1 MSVFQERVIQTPL
14 LPGCLQGKE
23 VCVSRAQRTISRS
36 AAPGMRLKRAR
47 LKATPPRAVG
57 PWINPIRLCSTLQHR
72 LQRETR
78 MGRALLATAALL
90 IIAASPAMP
99 QQKTIKIGFIS
110 TFSGPVAAIGNDMRN
125 SFELGLDHN
134 GRKLGGLPVEV
145 IYEDDLFK
153 PEVGVQ
159 KTQKLIE
166 SDKVDFI
173 VGYIWSNVLLASLKP
188 LVDSQTFTIVTN
200 AGASQLA
207 GELCSPYVFSTSW
220 NNDQTP
226 QAVGLYMNQKG
237 VKTAFL
243 IGPNYAAGK
252 DMLEGVAATF
262 KGQIVGRELTRW
274 PDQLDFAAELSKARA
289 AKPDAIFAFYPGGP
303 GIQFITQYVQ
313 SGLKGQIPLY
323 TAFTIDELSL
333 PRLKELAVGIPGA
346 QEWVNDLPNEANKK
360 FVTDY
365 KAKYKSSP
373 SFYGAQTYDA
383 VALIESALKAVN
395 NDMSKKEDLR
405 KALEKADFKSVRG
418 NFKFGP
424 NHIPIQNFY
433 LQDAVKQ
440 GDEYVLKTV
449 ATIVENDQDKHFQ
462 NCHMK

>member
-1 MSVFQERVIQTPL
+1 MKRIL
-14 LPGCLQGKE
+14 LGT
-23 VCVSRAQRTISRS
+23 V
-36 AAPGMRLKRAR
+36 
-47 LKATPPRAVG
+47 
-57 PWINPIRLCSTLQHR
+57 
-72 LQRETR
+72 
-78 MGRALLATAALL
+78 ALLALGTAPAL
-90 IIAASPAMP
+90 A

-110 TFSGPVAAIGNDMRN
+110 SFSGPAAAIGNDMRN
-125 SFELGLDHN
+125 SFELALDHH

-145 IYEDDLFK
+145 IYEDDQIK

-188 LVDSQTFTIVTN
+188 IVDSKTFLVITN
-200 AGASQLA
+200 AGASQVA

-237 VKTAFL
+237 VKSAFL

-252 DMLEGVAATF
+252 DMLEGVKATF
-262 KGQIVGRELTRW
+262 KGQIVGQELTRW
-274 PDQLDFAAELSKARA
+274 PDQLDFSAELSKARA
-289 AKPDAIFAFYPGGP
+289 AKPDAIFAFYPGGA
-303 GIQFITQYVQ
+303 GIQFVTQYAQ
-313 SGLKGQIPLY
+313 SGLKSQIPLY

-333 PRLKELAVGIPGA
+333 PRMKDLAVGIPGA
-346 QEWVNDLPNEANKK
+346 QQWVNDLPNEANKK
-360 FVTDY
+360 FVADY
-365 KAKYKSSP
+365 KAKYKASP

-383 VALIESALKAVN
+383 LALLESAVVAVKG
-395 NDMSKKEDLR
+395 DLTKKDEMR
-405 KALEKADFKSVRG
+405 KEMEKANFKSVRG

-433 LQDAVKQ
+433 LQDVVKQ
-440 GDEYVLKTV
+440 GDDYVLKTV
-449 ATIVENDQDKHFQ
+449 ATIVENDQDKHVGK
-462 NCHMK
+462 CPMK

>member
-1 MSVFQERVIQTPL
+1 MSVFRERVIQTPL

-23 VCVSRAQRTISRS
+23 VRIPGAAHHFTVRCARDAPEAGGTKSHACQGCWAVDQSNKIVLDLATIPSE
-36 AAPGMRLKRAR
+36 
-47 LKATPPRAVG
+47 
-57 PWINPIRLCSTLQHR
+57 
-72 LQRETR
+72 ETR
-78 MGRALLATAALL
+78 MRRALLATAALL
-90 IIAASPAMP
+90 IIAASPAIP

-125 SFELGLDHN
+125 AFELGLDHN

-395 NDMSKKEDLR
+395 NNMSKKEDLR

>member
-1 MSVFQERVIQTPL
+1 MIRNL
-14 LPGCLQGKE
+14 LLAGVAAGAVAALAAAPALTQGKT
-23 VCVSRAQRTISRS
+23 V
-36 AAPGMRLKRAR
+36 
-47 LKATPPRAVG
+47 
-57 PWINPIRLCSTLQHR
+57 
-72 LQRETR
+72 
-78 MGRALLATAALL
+78 
-90 IIAASPAMP
+90 
-99 QQKTIKIGFIS
+99 KIGFIS

-125 SFELGLDHN
+125 SFELGLDHH

-145 IYEDDLFK
+145 VYEDDGFK

-188 LVDSQTFTIVTN
+188 IVDSKTFTIITN
-200 AGASQLA
+200 AGPSQVA

-252 DMLEGVAATF
+252 DMLEGVASTF
-262 KGQIVGRELTRW
+262 KGQIVGRELTTW
-274 PDQLDFAAELSKARA
+274 PTQVDFNAELSKAKA

-303 GIQFITQYVQ
+303 GIQFITQYAQ

-333 PRLKELAVGIPGA
+333 PRLKDLAVGIPGA
-346 QEWVNDLPNEANKK
+346 QEWVNDLPNPENKK
-360 FVTDY
+360 YVADY
-365 KAKYKSSP
+365 KAKYKLSP

-383 VALIESALKAVN
+383 VGLLDSIVTGVKGDLSNKDA
-395 NDMSKKEDLR
+395 MRKE
-405 KALEKADFKSVRG
+405 AEKANFKSVRG
-418 NFKFGP
+418 NFKFGH
-424 NHIPIQNFY
+424 NHVPIQNFY
-433 LQDAVKQ
+433 LQDVVKE
-440 GDEYVLKTV
+440 GDDYRLKTV
-449 ATIVENDQDKHFQ
+449 ATIVENDVDKHASKCQ
-462 NCHMK
+462 MK